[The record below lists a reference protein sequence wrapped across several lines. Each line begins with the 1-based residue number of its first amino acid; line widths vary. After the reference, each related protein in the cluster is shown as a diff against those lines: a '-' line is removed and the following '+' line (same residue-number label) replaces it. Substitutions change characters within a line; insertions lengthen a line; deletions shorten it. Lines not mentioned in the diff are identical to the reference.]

1 MHVASNTSQ
10 QMKSAR
16 DLLFLHMRKM
26 YCAYDPQCNTP
37 KLQAI
42 FLKAYCVAVAQST
55 TLVVIVSLQTDT
67 PYHISLQFCRN
78 TLGKKRR

>member
-26 YCAYDPQCNTP
+26 YCAYNPQCNTP

-55 TLVVIVSLQTDT
+55 TFPFSSVEILW
-67 PYHISLQFCRN
+67 
-78 TLGKKRR
+78 GKKEDSI